1 MVWLQTVSILLVS
14 AIVGVVVG
22 ALLSHLILRFIKK
35 RETTFLNDMLS
46 RFARR
51 RESPLESVVAKETG
65 GDELYLGRVELLIT
79 EPADFAQVLRLQAL
93 LREVAGLRLVSA
105 GGSADGDSTI
115 VVHAEERLPLPS
127 ILSQVPI
134 INGVV
139 IGEKSIQLVMEA
151 R

>member
-51 RESPLESVVAKETG
+51 RESLQESTVVTGTG
-65 GDELYLGRVELLIT
+65 GDELYLGRVELHIT

-93 LREVAGLRLVSA
+93 LSEVTGLRLVSA

-115 VVHAEERLPLPS
+115 VVHAEERLPLTN

-139 IGEKSIQLVMEA
+139 RGEKDIQLVMET